1 VPANDPATLKSL
13 PPESEIVFRTSRSG
27 GPGGQNVNKVE
38 TRVEALWNVEESE
51 ALDDEQRARLRA
63 ALGRRVHED
72 GTVRVVSRTERTQRG
87 NRRAAIERLRTLVA
101 AALAPRKRRKRTV
114 KTRAAVE
121 ARLLEK
127 RRRGAIK
134 RGRSG
139 RDEAPEG

>member
-1 VPANDPATLKSL
+1 VTAP

-38 TRVEALWNVEESE
+38 TRVEALWNIEASE
-51 ALDDEQRARLRA
+51 ALTEEQRGRLRS
-63 ALGRRVHED
+63 ALGHRLHED
-72 GTVRVVSRTERTQRG
+72 GTIRVVSRTERTQRG
-87 NRRAAIERLRTLVA
+87 NRRAAIARLRSLVA

-121 ARLLEK
+121 ARLSEK

-139 RDEAPEG
+139 REKDPQE